1 MVGLT
6 SDAVI
11 WHDVECAAYD
21 LDLPLWRALAKRAG
35 GPVLDI
41 GAGTG
46 RVAIDLARHGYDV
59 TAIDADP
66 ELIEELGARARKR
79 DLRVHTAAAD
89 ARSFELAHEYALA
102 IAPMQVVQLFGGEQ
116 GRRSALQCVRRH
128 LRLGAVF
135 AAALADP
142 FDGIPEDTPE
152 DELAPPMPDIRD
164 VDGWVYAST
173 PLTVRREHDT
183 VAIDRH
189 RQSVSPTGEISEW
202 VATIQLD
209 LVSPE
214 QIEAEAADCGFTVR
228 QRGWIPETA
237 EWTGSTVVMLEAA

>member
-1 MVGLT
+1 MT

-21 LDLPLWRALAKRAG
+21 LDLALWRELAEQAD

-59 TAIDADP
+59 TAIDSDP
-66 ELIEELGARARKR
+66 ELIHELGARARAR
-79 DLRVHTAAAD
+79 DLRVRTAAAD
-89 ARSFELAHEYALA
+89 ARSFELSHEYALA
-102 IAPMQVVQLFGGEQ
+102 IAPMQVVQLLGGEP
-116 GRRSALQCVRRH
+116 GRRSALACIRRH
-128 LRLGAVF
+128 LRPGGVF

-142 FDGIPEDTPE
+142 FDGVPDG
-152 DELAPPMPDIRD
+152 DMVPPMPDIRD

-173 PLTVRREHDT
+173 PVAVRREHESA
-183 VAIDRH
+183 AIDRH
-189 RQSVSPTGEISEW
+189 RQSVSPAGEISEW

-209 LVSPE
+209 LVSADE
-214 QIEAEAADCGFTVR
+214 LEAEAAECGFR
-228 QRGWIPETA
+228 ARKRGWVPETN
-237 EWTGSTVVMLEAA
+237 EWTGSTVVVLEAA